1 MKGKYFLLE
10 AKEAN
15 SQEKISDLE
24 KNLKDEI
31 EARRIAQAEKESLEK
46 MIIEQQKVMKLALAR
61 ILPRKGELKFCQVII

>member
-10 AKEAN
+10 AKEAKSEEN
-15 SQEKISDLE
+15 ISDFE

-31 EARRIAQAEKESLEK
+31 EARRIAQTEKVSLEK

-61 ILPRKGELKFCQVII
+61 ILPRKGELQFCQVII